1 MASPRDPTVARRRR
15 RSHAGEEEERKRQS
29 RLSRQSRRSKDEE
42 DYSSDEDTV
51 QAAQRDMEASDSDED
66 GSKKH
71 MSEEERKKRAKE
83 AERLKKLRQK
93 WLLSLSPADRLSEL
107 YKELHGYESRR
118 DHLRE
123 KIEKLAFERL
133 KVRKQDPVKLHYDCE
148 GIYHCVAQNLRGGTI
163 VRKVATKKAAV
174 VIGDPPPLLTKTA
187 EDYHPRPH
195 ERRKYYAS
203 YVSAQGF
210 FRYGKLI
217 GDVVIKFYNGD
228 TYCGP
233 LVAERWLDAM
243 GVARV
248 EGRDADHWGVWIRPS
263 GSVAASSPRH
273 RRDASPLP
281 WLRHDLV

>member
-1 MASPRDPTVARRRR
+1 
-15 RSHAGEEEERKRQS
+15 
-29 RLSRQSRRSKDEE
+29 
-42 DYSSDEDTV
+42 
-51 QAAQRDMEASDSDED
+51 MEASDSDED
-66 GSKKH
+66 GARKH
-71 MSEEERKKRAKE
+71 MSEDERKKRAKE

-93 WLLSLSPADRLSEL
+93 WLLSLSPADRLAEL

-163 VRKVATKKAAV
+163 VRRVATKKAAV

-210 FRYGKLI
+210 FRRGQLI

>member
-1 MASPRDPTVARRRR
+1 MGGAMESSDRDAPR
-15 RSHAGEEEERKRQS
+15 RQS
-29 RLSRQSRRSKDEE
+29 RMSRQSRRSKDEE

-51 QAAQRDMEASDSDED
+51 AAAQREMEASDSDED

-71 MSEEERKKRAKE
+71 MSEDERKKRAKE

-107 YKELHGYESRR
+107 YKELHGYEARR
-118 DHLRE
+118 DHLKE

-133 KVRKQDPVKLHYDCE
+133 KVRQIDPVKLHYDCE

-163 VRKVATKKAAV
+163 VRRVATKKAAV

-228 TYCGP
+228 CYCG
-233 LVAERWLDAM
+233 AISAF
-243 GVARV
+243 
-248 EGRDADHWGVWIRPS
+248 
-263 GSVAASSPRH
+263 
-273 RRDASPLP
+273 
-281 WLRHDLV
+281 

>member
-1 MASPRDPTVARRRR
+1 
-15 RSHAGEEEERKRQS
+15 
-29 RLSRQSRRSKDEE
+29 
-42 DYSSDEDTV
+42 
-51 QAAQRDMEASDSDED
+51 
-66 GSKKH
+66 
-71 MSEEERKKRAKE
+71 
-83 AERLKKLRQK
+83 
-93 WLLSLSPADRLSEL
+93 
-107 YKELHGYESRR
+107 
-118 DHLRE
+118 
-123 KIEKLAFERL
+123 
-133 KVRKQDPVKLHYDCE
+133 
-148 GIYHCVAQNLRGGTI
+148 
-163 VRKVATKKAAV
+163 
-174 VIGDPPPLLTKTA
+174 LLTKTA

>member
-1 MASPRDPTVARRRR
+1 M
-15 RSHAGEEEERKRQS
+15 
-29 RLSRQSRRSKDEE
+29 SRQSRRSKDDDDE
-42 DYSSDEDTV
+42 YSSDEDTIA
-51 QAAQRDMEASDSDED
+51 AAQKEMEASDSDEE
-66 GSKKH
+66 GASKQ

-83 AERLKKLRQK
+83 TERLKKLRQK
-93 WLLSLSPADRLSEL
+93 WLLSLSPADRLAEL

-133 KVRKQDPVKLHYDCE
+133 KVRKLDPVKLHYDCE

-210 FRYGKLI
+210 FRRGQLI

-233 LVAERWLDAM
+233 LVAERWIDAM

-263 GSVAASSPRH
+263 GIVSASSVELRPKRLNIDKGTTH
-273 RRDASPLP
+273 VIGRWKRYRSPQ
-281 WLRHDLV
+281 V